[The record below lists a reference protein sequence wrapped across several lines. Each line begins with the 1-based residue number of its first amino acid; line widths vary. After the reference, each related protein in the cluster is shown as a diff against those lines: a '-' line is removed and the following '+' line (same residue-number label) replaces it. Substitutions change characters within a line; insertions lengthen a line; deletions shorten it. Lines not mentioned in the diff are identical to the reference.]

1 MIKKF
6 IQIRNVGRFRNYSS
20 RGDVT
25 FRKLTL
31 VFAENGR
38 GKTTL
43 CAIFRS
49 LQTGQ
54 PEFILERKTLGT
66 DGAPI
71 VKMRIDG
78 EIFTFSDEAVWSNTY
93 SDILIFDPDFVHRN
107 VYAGDYVGH
116 EHKKNLYRVIVGEE
130 GAKLAEKIDRLD
142 SEIRDISADIRDK
155 KNAVLRTIPNGT
167 TIEQYLKWEP
177 IADVDDQID
186 KKEAELTNRRRI
198 LERNSEI
205 QSKSF
210 LAKIELPQLPNDF
223 EAILT
228 KRLEDVVADAE
239 MRVRQQI
246 HTHNMGDEGEPW
258 LFQGLDYIVNDK
270 CPFCGQDISE
280 NELIAA
286 YQSYFNDAYQ
296 ELKKE
301 VALLPR
307 IIDKAIEDASISE
320 VERVISNN
328 LALVEFWK
336 QFADVNLPEFPI
348 ADIRE
353 KYSKLREIALDLATK
368 KQRSPVEPV
377 IPGEDFRSAYD
388 EVKRLQ
394 NLVQTYNEAVDTC
407 NGRIKK
413 AKDAV
418 EVDTDIQTLQREIEN
433 LRARKKRFEPDVV
446 RVCEEYEDALKR
458 KKVLEEKK
466 VQVRRQLDQ
475 YCEEV
480 LKKYESSINHYLDQ
494 FNTGFRIVNTKH
506 NYRGGTPSSQFQ
518 IEINNEAIDLGDPGT
533 SPGVHCFRT
542 TLSSGD
548 RSALAFAF
556 FLSALER
563 DPDISGKVVVL
574 DDPFTSQDR
583 FRRTCTQQIIRSLAE
598 RTKQVIVLSHDPH
611 FLRFIW
617 EGYHGEVKTLQLLRS
632 GNNTV
637 IAEWDIEVETQSQ
650 YMKNYS
656 ILLNYYRERKGN
668 PIDVARTI
676 RPFLEG
682 LLRAR
687 FPGRFNPNEWL
698 GDMIKKIRECGEQDG
713 LANAKADLEELEAIN
728 EFSRKYH
735 HDQNPNAD
743 SEPLS
748 EEELHGFVKRTLRLV
763 GGD

>member
-1 MIKKF
+1 M
-6 IQIRNVGRFRNYSS
+6 
-20 RGDVT
+20 T

-130 GAKLAEKIDRLD
+130 GAKLAEEIDRLD

-210 LAKIELPQLPNDF
+210 LTKIELPQLPNDF

-518 IEINNEAIDLGDPGT
+518 IEINNEAINLGDPGT

-598 RTKQVIVLSHDPH
+598 RMKQVIVLSHDPH

-735 HDQNPNAD
+735 HDQNPNA
-743 SEPLS
+743 
-748 EEELHGFVKRTLRLV
+748 
-763 GGD
+763 